1 MGNRQD
7 ICILGGTG
15 NVGYAAYKALEK
27 SNYYFRIGVRNRD
40 KAEKMNLYKRD
51 NVQLFEIDLDKSSS
65 VNEFCDGANIIIGA
79 IGPSTKYSEKMLK
92 IALEMKIPY
101 IDPGGMYLKNKY
113 SNREIDITAIV
124 GAGLFP
130 GVSGWLLYSELKRRG
145 GKQLIEIVIGGK
157 YNFSRGAAIDYVE
170 EIKENAAGVP
180 MACIRNGNIVP
191 ASSMV
196 PSNIISDV
204 CGLAFLPYVTEEIQE
219 IIYTNEALNI
229 DAYTAVPKEMF
240 TTLNKLYGKNEE
252 IIKYLVKGN
261 NSNQRGIIQFKRIS
275 ENETKTIFIRGSNP
289 GDLTGKILA
298 ISANAILY
306 GKKKRGIFTMA
317 NYLSNYPLIDKLKGI
332 KGFEYREEVQYA

>member
-1 MGNRQD
+1 MLDAIRVTQEQMWRLVQYREFEGSN
-7 ICILGGTG
+7 
-15 NVGYAAYKALEK
+15 AAYKALEK

-170 EIKENAAGVP
+170 EIKENAAGELLW
-180 MACIRNGNIVP
+180 
-191 ASSMV
+191 
-196 PSNIISDV
+196 SDV
-204 CGLAFLPYVTEEIQE
+204 LEFLLCY
-219 IIYTNEALNI
+219 
-229 DAYTAVPKEMF
+229 DF
-240 TTLNKLYGKNEE
+240 
-252 IIKYLVKGN
+252 
-261 NSNQRGIIQFKRIS
+261 
-275 ENETKTIFIRGSNP
+275 
-289 GDLTGKILA
+289 
-298 ISANAILY
+298 
-306 GKKKRGIFTMA
+306 
-317 NYLSNYPLIDKLKGI
+317 
-332 KGFEYREEVQYA
+332 

>member
-180 MACIRNGNIVP
+180 MA
-191 ASSMV
+191 S
-196 PSNIISDV
+196 
-204 CGLAFLPYVTEEIQE
+204 
-219 IIYTNEALNI
+219 
-229 DAYTAVPKEMF
+229 
-240 TTLNKLYGKNEE
+240 
-252 IIKYLVKGN
+252 
-261 NSNQRGIIQFKRIS
+261 
-275 ENETKTIFIRGSNP
+275 
-289 GDLTGKILA
+289 
-298 ISANAILY
+298 
-306 GKKKRGIFTMA
+306 
-317 NYLSNYPLIDKLKGI
+317 
-332 KGFEYREEVQYA
+332 